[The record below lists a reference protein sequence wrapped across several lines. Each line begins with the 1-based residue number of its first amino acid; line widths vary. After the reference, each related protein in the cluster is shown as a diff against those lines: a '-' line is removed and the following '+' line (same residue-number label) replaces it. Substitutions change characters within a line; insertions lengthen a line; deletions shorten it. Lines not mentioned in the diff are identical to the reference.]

1 MPVKITAKRDGF
13 RRCGIAHSETTTTWP
28 DDHFTRAQLRELEAE
43 PNLVVIRV
51 ADENEMALQQDTLI
65 EVKARVIELEAVVLQ
80 LNSDADALKQQL
92 SDSEQHLSMVT
103 AERDALMAKAEP
115 QPVATDASSADVKKE
130 SEISSDDTKADK
142 KKG

>member
-51 ADENEMALQQDTLI
+51 ADENEMALQKDTLI

-80 LNSDADALKQQL
+80 LNSDADVLKEQL
-92 SDSEQHLSMVT
+92 ADSEQRLAIVT
-103 AERDALMAKAEP
+103 AERDAVLTKAEP
-115 QPVATDASSADVKKE
+115 QPTATDANGADVKKE
-130 SEISSDDTKADK
+130 SETSTDDTKADK